1 MQLYGN
7 VSLCSPHGKRSYRRS
22 IKKKRLFRIYR
33 GWTNKQQ
40 TEFLDFCT
48 GVKGVKILSDGIF
61 KEVINPETVPQYL
74 NEILSLLLNRKVE
87 IVQVIPNDNSRL
99 AGGSSLLV
107 MDIVVRLE
115 DGSLANIEIQRVGY
129 AFPGQRS
136 ACYSADL
143 LLRQYKKVRGETDAG
158 HFSYHDI
165 KNVYVI
171 VFFEKSTYEF
181 HQYPDQYVH
190 FFRQISNT
198 GLILPLLQNYFFIP
212 LDIFKENL
220 HNRGMQNRL
229 DAWLA
234 FFCCYDPEDI
244 LGLIRLYPD
253 FKALYEHVYQ
263 ICRDMENIMGIFS
276 KELRVLDRNTTL
288 YMIDEMQATIDRQKL
303 ALAEKDAAL
312 SQVLAEK
319 DSALAQ
325 KNSALAKKDKRIKE
339 LEQQLGLTKR

>member
-1 MQLYGN
+1 MN
-7 VSLCSPHGKRSYRRS
+7 C
-22 IKKKRLFRIYR
+22 
-33 GWTNKQQ
+33 
-40 TEFLDFCT
+40 
-48 GVKGVKILSDGIF
+48 
-61 KEVINPETVPQYL
+61 
-74 NEILSLLLNRKVE
+74 
-87 IVQVIPNDNSRL
+87 
-99 AGGSSLLV
+99 
-107 MDIVVRLE
+107 
-115 DGSLANIEIQRVGY
+115 
-129 AFPGQRS
+129 
-136 ACYSADL
+136 
-143 LLRQYKKVRGETDAG
+143 
-158 HFSYHDI
+158 
-165 KNVYVI
+165 
-171 VFFEKSTYEF
+171 
-181 HQYPDQYVH
+181 
-190 FFRQISNT
+190 
-198 GLILPLLQNYFFIP
+198 FFIP